1 MIHSKFKNK
10 NTIYTFFSSFKFS
23 SLESFSIRIRRTFD
37 VVSDILRYLF
47 FFTNIFTF
55 FQKHLRITV
64 LPILKTKLIKLTDK
78 DVHQEPSFGM

>member
-55 FQKHLRITV
+55 FQKHLMITV

-78 DVHQEPSFGM
+78 DVHQEPSLGM